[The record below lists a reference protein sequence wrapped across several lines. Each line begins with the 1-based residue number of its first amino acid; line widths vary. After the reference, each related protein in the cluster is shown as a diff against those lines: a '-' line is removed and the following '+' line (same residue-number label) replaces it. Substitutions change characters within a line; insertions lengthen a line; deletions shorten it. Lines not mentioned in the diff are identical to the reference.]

1 MFFLNTNNT
10 LFAVIK
16 RMYSRFKDNNIP
28 AFASQLTYSFI
39 LSFFPFLIFL
49 LTLISYTPVNSEKL
63 MAFFSDTL
71 PQVSYNIVLNTI
83 NQAIASRQST
93 LLPIG
98 MITTIWM
105 SSNGMNAVISGLNK
119 AFNQKESRPFWKVR
133 GISIIATLFLAI
145 AILFSLVL
153 LVFGEIVGKKI
164 FQFLGVS
171 RLFIGVWNIT
181 RYIITFSSMT
191 IVFSLLYRFTPNNPP
206 SLKEV
211 IPGAI
216 FSTSGWIIVSLLFSI
231 YVNNYSNYSNM
242 YGGIGGIIILLIW
255 LYWISVIILL
265 GGELN
270 ASLISI
276 CGKDNT
282 EDGKRK

>member
-133 GISIIATLFLAI
+133 GISIIATLFWQLQ
-145 AILFSLVL
+145 FSFPWYFWCLVKL
-153 LVFGEIVGKKI
+153 WVKRYFNFLVFPI
-164 FQFLGVS
+164 
-171 RLFIGVWNIT
+171 
-181 RYIITFSSMT
+181 SS
-191 IVFSLLYRFTPNNPP
+191 L
-206 SLKEV
+206 EC
-211 IPGAI
+211 
-216 FSTSGWIIVSLLFSI
+216 
-231 YVNNYSNYSNM
+231 
-242 YGGIGGIIILLIW
+242 GILHGI
-255 LYWISVIILL
+255 
-265 GGELN
+265 
-270 ASLISI
+270 
-276 CGKDNT
+276 
-282 EDGKRK
+282 

>member
-1 MFFLNTNNT
+1 MFSNTNNT
-10 LFAVIK
+10 LFLIIK
-16 RMYSRFKDNNIP
+16 RIYSRFKDNNIP
-28 AFASQLTYSFI
+28 AFASQLTYSFV

-63 MAFFSDTL
+63 LAFFSATL
-71 PQVSYNIVLNTI
+71 PQVSYDIVLNTI
-83 NQAIASRQST
+83 NQTIASRKGT

-133 GISIIATLFLAI
+133 GISIIATLFLAV

-153 LVFGEIVGKKI
+153 LVFGEIIGKNI
-164 FQFLGVS
+164 FQILGFS
-171 RLFIGVWNIT
+171 HLFIGVWNVA
-181 RYIITFSSMT
+181 RYVITFLSMT
-191 IVFSLLYRFTPNNPP
+191 FVFSLLYHFTPNNPP

-216 FSTSGWIIVSLLFSI
+216 FTTFGWIMVSLLFSL
-231 YVNNYSNYSNM
+231 YVNNFSNYSNM

-270 ASLISI
+270 ASLISMS
-276 CGKDNT
+276 K
-282 EDGKRK
+282 KK